1 MFTENLYKIVPKL
14 IKIAQRGLME
24 DIEMV
29 KTVSNISIGLSLL
42 NMSQKKT
49 LKEVTRNF
57 IREIP
62 DVKEDVYYVL
72 AAIRDRFELDEDDM
86 QESGMKGR
94 KKVKLDLITEIRD
107 KKYREIK
114 ERQDNIIKKWLEKS

>member
-1 MFTENLYKIVPKL
+1 
-14 IKIAQRGLME
+14 
-24 DIEMV
+24 MV

-42 NMSQKKT
+42 NKSQKKT

-72 AAIRDRFELDEDDM
+72 ASIRDRFELDEDDM

-94 KKVKLDLITEIRD
+94 KKVKLDLIT
-107 KKYREIK
+107 
-114 ERQDNIIKKWLEKS
+114 

>member
-114 ERQDNIIKKWLEKS
+114 ERQDNIIKKWLENS